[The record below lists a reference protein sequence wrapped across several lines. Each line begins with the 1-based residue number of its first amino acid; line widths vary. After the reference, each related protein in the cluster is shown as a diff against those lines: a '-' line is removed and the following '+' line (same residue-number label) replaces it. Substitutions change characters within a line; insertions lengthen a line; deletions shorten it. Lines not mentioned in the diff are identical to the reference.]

1 MAMHLNKNRL
11 PAVRRP
17 WTLALAAPALAVTLP
32 LTGFAFQNEERRLF
46 VRAAREF
53 GSDPVAV
60 ARFSYD
66 TAGLFLRAGNFR
78 PLGRFAEQAERAF
91 AVEAAEATGLSLH
104 SVQGLVR
111 LVLVAAL
118 AMAAVQIVSAVMRSA
133 GTAATAQPLLALYSL
148 ALGATLV
155 ASHHLSNLTAFPV
168 VLIGSPLLILAI
180 ALAVARDADME
191 PRRLAWHEHVT
202 MAALGAAAAMTYDLV
217 YAAPALTAAFV
228 AVRATA
234 ARQEARLLWRMAA
247 TRRWL
252 ALTAGFLAVFVP
264 VRVVIADLCAR
275 QQCNAYSD
283 ISLSPEIAELAVER
297 MLTGAPPAGWAHAA
311 GRVAPYGYRDTLP
324 DLAGNWL
331 IALLL
336 AAVVILCVRAA
347 VSVTRL
353 SAVIGPGPKV
363 LARLAGA
370 LGALGAFTALVPA
383 LMVSLARALQD
394 EPREVGETWRDSLVV
409 QIGWSFMIFAA
420 IVAVLALAGGR
431 ERLRAAWLALATAV
445 LCAGLVAT
453 MVSNQRFGQ
462 IGRGTPTTMLV
473 RQMSTAVVRVDLTE
487 DGNTRRCGLI
497 DSYSDLYPDP
507 GGWWGGPQVRG
518 ELDHFMLDRYGRLFC
533 DGPGREAELL
543 SDPPTDWDW
552 TPRG

>member
-1 MAMHLNKNRL
+1 M
-11 PAVRRP
+11 RRR
-17 WTLALAAPALAVTLP
+17 WTPALAAPALAVTLP

-60 ARFSYD
+60 ARFSHD

-148 ALGATLV
+148 ALGTTLV
-155 ASHHLSNLTAFPV
+155 ASHHLSSLTAFPV

-202 MAALGAAAAMTYDLV
+202 MAALGVAVATTYDLV
-217 YAAPALTAAFV
+217 YAAPALAAAFV
-228 AVRATA
+228 AVRAAA
-234 ARQEARLLWRMAA
+234 ARWEARLLWRMAA

-252 ALTAGFLAVFVP
+252 AFTAGFLAVFVP

-283 ISLSPEIAELAVER
+283 INLSPEIAELAAER

-311 GRVAPYGYRDTLP
+311 GRVAPYGYRDALP

-347 VSVTRL
+347 VSLTRL
-353 SAVIGPGPKV
+353 SAVTGPGPEV
-363 LARLAGA
+363 LARLAA
-370 LGALGAFTALVPA
+370 VLGALGAFTALVPA
-383 LMVSLARALQD
+383 LMVSLAGALQD
-394 EPREVGETWRDSLVV
+394 DPREVGETWRDSLLV

-431 ERLRAAWLALATAV
+431 ERLRGALLVLATAV

-462 IGRGTPTTMLV
+462 VGRGTPTTMLV

-518 ELDHFMLDRYGRLFC
+518 ELNHFMLDRYGRLFC
-533 DGPGREAELL
+533 DGPGREEELL